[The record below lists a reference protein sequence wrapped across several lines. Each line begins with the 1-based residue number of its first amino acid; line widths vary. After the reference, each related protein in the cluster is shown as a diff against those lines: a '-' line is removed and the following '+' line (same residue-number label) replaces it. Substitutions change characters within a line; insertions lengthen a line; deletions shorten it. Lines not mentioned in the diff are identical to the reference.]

1 MLHFHAYLRSWCL
14 EPQDSVAAVEA
25 ALRQL
30 QRLMPAYDLAAPGKL
45 TELHVWQNFVACL
58 SESHL

>member
-1 MLHFHAYLRSWCL
+1 M
-14 EPQDSVAAVEA
+14 AAVEA

-30 QRLMPAYDLAAPGKL
+30 QSLMPAYDLAAPGKL